1 MDLLLVV
8 FSKTDILLVIFPKT
22 DLLLVFYFSKA
33 DFLLVFFFF
42 KVDFLLVFFRPM
54 GINMYFGVL
63 KWTFFLKRVLL
74 IWLAEPKRT
83 FCSFRSPK
91 LTFCSSIFPN
101 WTFLL
106 MESVNRN
113 GTRHHCPSRA
123 VGVYELSVGQ
133 SCTYEIL
140 ISRGLTN
147 RTSACILPFFKQVRY
162 NANVNLGAQNEFL
175 PFR

>member
-1 MDLLLVV
+1 M
-8 FSKTDILLVIFPKT
+8 
-22 DLLLVFYFSKA
+22 YFA
-33 DFLLVFFFF
+33 DFLLVFFF
-42 KVDFLLVFFRPM
+42 KVDFLPVFFSKT
-54 GINMYFGVL
+54 GF
-63 KWTFFLKRVLL
+63 LL

-101 WTFLL
+101 WTFCSLNQWIG
-106 MESVNRN
+106 MEH
-113 GTRHHCPSRA
+113 GTSDCPSRA

-147 RTSACILPFFKQVRY
+147 RTSACVLPFFKRVRY

-175 PFR
+175 PFRWPCNKKWDVIGVRVRAHFVVSGCN